1 LEALGGSAVVG
12 VMKAFVA
19 LLAVLCCLAP
29 LRADEEEKNP
39 IDVAL
44 EAALEKE
51 SSTAGMVGAYDA
63 ARTKWD
69 KQMNAT
75 YKKLKEKMDEEE
87 WQQVVEAQKAWI
99 AFRNAQLAQIGGY
112 YGKKDGTMWRVT
124 IAEHAMQVTKDRARY
139 LSRLLEDLEQ

>member
-1 LEALGGSAVVG
+1 
-12 VMKAFVA
+12 MKAFIA

-29 LRADEEEKNP
+29 LRAEDEEKNP

-44 EAALEKE
+44 DKALEKE
-51 SSTAGMVGAYDA
+51 ASTAGMVGAYDA

-75 YKKLKEKMDEEE
+75 YKKLKEKMEADD
-87 WQQVVEAQKAWI
+87 WKQVVEAQKSWI
-99 AFRNAQLAQIGGY
+99 AFRDAQLAQIGGY
-112 YGKKDGTMWRVT
+112 YGRKDGTMWRIT
-124 IAEHAMQVTKDRARY
+124 IAEHAMQVTKDRALY